1 MKTKGGKVMRNLV
14 IEEMKQLENEIEDL
28 SKLLTTVVD
37 DGASIGFYL
46 HWNKKKQQI
55 IGKRY

>member
-1 MKTKGGKVMRNLV
+1 MRNLV